1 LTENLAIY
9 RIANGVIERVTV
21 PLPSGINPQP
31 FHWYSLGNPQV
42 SADGRAFSY
51 TSKSFLKV
59 DGQTDQALAGEAQ
72 ISRRIRPLSMIWAPG
87 SFTRHGRVRRPICAL
102 LRSRPAAMSCSP
114 ADRRNIR
121 IPRYGIHPSATP
133 PPPFSTWS
141 RPNPASPP
149 KSGPIHPDGTGRRQL
164 TNFLQDVSEAVI
176 SGNGQTAIAATNGR
190 LVSIDIATGAVR
202 ELIPTTPICYPGIQM
217 SGYGRLSLAPGSLF
231 SIIGTALAASTQ
243 AASAPLPTE
252 LAGTQVLMN
261 GTPLPLLSVSPT
273 EVWFQ
278 VPFEAPPGTIAT
290 LTIDYGSPFGG
301 CSVVLPIS
309 GRGPAFF
316 WDNGGNVISIHQGFT
331 GLVTRQSHCCLE
343 VGFS

>member
-1 LTENLAIY
+1 MEFIHQQRRRHRSLLGRAPI
-9 RIANGVIERVTV
+9 RPV
-21 PLPSGINPQP
+21 LPSLDHPP
-31 FHWYSLGNPQV
+31 RRHRPP
-42 SADGRAFSY
+42 A
-51 TSKSFLKV
+51 V
-59 DGQTDQALAGEAQ
+59 DQL
-72 ISRRIRPLSMIWAPG
+72 SPRR
-87 SFTRHGRVRRPICAL
+87 
-102 LRSRPAAMSCSP
+102 LRSR
-114 ADRRNIR
+114 
-121 IPRYGIHPSATP
+121 H
-133 PPPFSTWS
+133 
-141 RPNPASPP
+141 
-149 KSGPIHPDGTGRRQL
+149 L
-164 TNFLQDVSEAVI
+164 
-176 SGNGQTAIAATNGR
+176 GNGQTAIAATNGR

-202 ELIPTTPICYPGIQM
+202 ELIATTPTCFPGIQV

-243 AASAPLPTE
+243 TASAPLPTE

>member
-1 LTENLAIY
+1 MEFIHQQRRRHRSLRGRAPI
-9 RIANGVIERVTV
+9 RPA
-21 PLPSGINPQP
+21 LPSLDHPP
-31 FHWYSLGNPQV
+31 RRHRPP
-42 SADGRAFSY
+42 A
-51 TSKSFLKV
+51 V
-59 DGQTDQALAGEAQ
+59 DQL
-72 ISRRIRPLSMIWAPG
+72 SPRR
-87 SFTRHGRVRRPICAL
+87 
-102 LRSRPAAMSCSP
+102 LRSR
-114 ADRRNIR
+114 
-121 IPRYGIHPSATP
+121 H
-133 PPPFSTWS
+133 
-141 RPNPASPP
+141 
-149 KSGPIHPDGTGRRQL
+149 L
-164 TNFLQDVSEAVI
+164 
-176 SGNGQTAIAATNGR
+176 GNGQTAIAATNGR

-231 SIIGTALAASTQ
+231 SIRGTALAASTQ